1 LERGDLLSIVGWMIV
16 FCEIAFWFVII
27 LGLAIRYIF
36 KREKLGLVFLALT
49 PLIDLLL
56 LITAGIDLYHGAVAT
71 QAHAIAA
78 VYIGVSIAFG
88 KSMIA
93 WADQRFQ
100 YYVMKQGEKPKKLYG
115 IEYSKHYF
123 KSWVRH
129 LIAYIIGAALL
140 AGLIFWIGD
149 ATRTEALSGMLR
161 FWSFVLV
168 IDLVI
173 SISHFI
179 WPRKEKVKATK
190 LSK

>member
-1 LERGDLLSIVGWMIV
+1 LKRGDLLSIVGWMIV
-16 FCEIAFWFVII
+16 FCEVAFWVVII
-27 LGLAIRYIF
+27 LGLVARYIF
-36 KREKLGLVFLALT
+36 KREKLGLVLLALT

-56 LITAGIDLYHGAVAT
+56 LITAGIDLYRGAVAT
-71 QAHAIAA
+71 QVHAIAA

-88 KSMIA
+88 KSMIE

-100 YYVMKQGEKPKKLYG
+100 YYVTKQGEKPKKLYG
-115 IEYSKHYF
+115 IEYSKQYF

-129 LIAYIIGAALL
+129 LIAYAIGATLL

-173 SISHFI
+173 AISHFI
-179 WPRKEKVKATK
+179 WPKKEKKKTIN
-190 LSK
+190 